1 MKVNSSISSSEA
13 ALLNGTESYTGNQ
26 GVVESVTNL
35 EQALSLLES
44 DSLNVADLKTLTE
57 TLGHQRNALSLISSR
72 NAEEDIANSLNGA
85 IDQYAK
91 ELELIQGWTNGGK
104 DMFNAANRVMFNAIV
119 SSGNVSGFK
128 LEDIFQIAIIDFM
141 ANNSNIPNDVFKAMQ
156 HFLESTGTGSHGVHE
171 GWNGAMFS
179 QKTDLVWEYIKNH
192 ASADSLSYEILNYLA
207 SNSGGKQ
214 ALTDQYSNAF
224 DNSEGYAFKPGFDK
238 NNGLS
243 PMLRLTLMS
252 NYLKENPDITQ
263 ADMEIFLKGS
273 FGDIESFVQTT
284 TTENLDVLLAK
295 DSDWRVMED
304 SAGNKVIDYKG
315 VGLNSAYF
323 TNLYQNFPP
332 RVLSDE
338 DTKNINRIGDTVKMI
353 QQTLKYWIQ
362 IMRDERMAIARNI

>member
-1 MKVNSSISSSEA
+1 MKVNSSISSSVSA
-13 ALLNGTESYTGNQ
+13 PLTGTENHTGNQ
-26 GVVESVTNL
+26 GVVENVTNL

-44 DSLNVADLKTLTE
+44 DSLNVADLKTLSDTVNN
-57 TLGHQRNALSLISSR
+57 QRSALNLMSSR
-72 NAEEDIANSLNGA
+72 NAEADIANSLNGA

-104 DMFNAANRVMFNAIV
+104 DMFNAANQVMFNTIV

-141 ANNSNIPNDVFKAMQ
+141 ANHPSIPTDVFEAMR

-179 QKTDLVWEYIKNH
+179 QKTDLVWDYMKNN
-192 ASADSLSYEILNYLA
+192 ASSTSLTREILNYLDTFA
-207 SNSGGKQ
+207 GGKQ
-214 ALTDQYSNAF
+214 ALKNQYSGSF
-224 DNSEGYAFKPGFDK
+224 DNSDGYAFNSGFNKDK
-238 NNGLS
+238 GLS

-252 NYLKENPDITQ
+252 NYLKENPDIKQ
-263 ADMEIFLKGS
+263 AEMEIFLKGS
-273 FGDIESFVQTT
+273 FGEIESFVQTT
-284 TTENLDVLLAK
+284 TKESLKDLLAK
-295 DSDWRVMED
+295 DSEWRVLEITP
-304 SAGNKVIDYKG
+304 GKNVIDYIG
-315 VGLNSAYF
+315 IGLDSTF
-323 TNLYQNFPP
+323 FVNLYQKFPP

>member
-1 MKVNSSISSSEA
+1 MKVNSSISSSGSA
-13 ALLNGTESYTGNQ
+13 PLTGTESHTGNQ

-44 DSLNVADLKTLTE
+44 DSLNAADLKTLSDTVNN
-57 TLGHQRNALSLISSR
+57 QRSALNLMSSR
-72 NAEEDIANSLNGA
+72 NAEADIANSLNGA

-104 DMFNAANRVMFNAIV
+104 DMFNAANQVMFNTII

-141 ANNSNIPNDVFKAMQ
+141 ANHSNIDPTVSDAMR

-171 GWNGAMFS
+171 GWDGSIFS
-179 QKTDLVWEYIKNH
+179 QKTDLVWDYMKSN
-192 ASADSLSYEILNYLA
+192 ASANSLSREILNYLDTV
-207 SNSGGKQ
+207 GGTQ
-214 ALTDQYSNAF
+214 ALKNQYSNAF
-224 DNSEGYAFKPGFDK
+224 DNSDGYAFNQGFDK
-238 NNGLS
+238 DNGLS

-252 NYLKENPDITQ
+252 NYLKENPDIKQ
-263 ADMEIFLKGS
+263 AEMEIFLKGS
-273 FGDIESFVQTT
+273 FGEIESFVQDTT
-284 TTENLDVLLAK
+284 KESLDVLLAK
-295 DSDWRVMED
+295 DSEWKVLQIRP
-304 SAGNKVIDYKG
+304 GHNVIDYTG
-315 VGLNSAYF
+315 IGLDSTF
-323 TNLYQNFPP
+323 FVNLYQKFPP

-362 IMRDERMAIARNI
+362 IMRDERMAVARNI

>member
-1 MKVNSSISSSEA
+1 MKVNSSISSSVSA
-13 ALLNGTESYTGNQ
+13 PLTGTENHTGNQ

-44 DSLNVADLKTLTE
+44 DSLNVADLKTLSDTVNN
-57 TLGHQRNALSLISSR
+57 QRSVLNLMSSR
-72 NAEEDIANSLNGA
+72 NAEADIANSLNGA

-104 DMFNAANRVMFNAIV
+104 DMFNAANQVMFNTIV
-119 SSGNVSGFK
+119 SAGNVSGFQ

-141 ANNSNIPNDVFKAMQ
+141 ANHENISQEVFVAMQ

-171 GWNGAMFS
+171 GWDGAMFS
-179 QKTDLVWEYIKNH
+179 QKTDLVWNYIKDN
-192 ASADSLSYEILNYLA
+192 SSPTSLSLEILNYLE

-214 ALTDQYSNAF
+214 ALKDQYSGSF
-224 DNSEGYAFKPGFDK
+224 SHSDGYAFNAGFNK

-252 NYLKENPDITQ
+252 NYLKSNPDIKQ
-263 ADMEIFLKGS
+263 AEMEIFLKGS
-273 FGDIESFVQTT
+273 FGEIESFVQNTT
-284 TTENLDVLLAK
+284 KEDLTDLLAK
-295 DSDWRVMED
+295 DSDWRVLEI
-304 SAGNKVIDYKG
+304 SQGNKVIDYEG
-315 VGLNSAYF
+315 VGLNSAF
-323 TNLYQNFPP
+323 FVNLYQKFPP

-338 DTKNINRIGDTVKMI
+338 DTTNINRIGDTVKMI

>member
-1 MKVNSSISSSEA
+1 MKVNSSISSSGSA
-13 ALLNGTESYTGNQ
+13 PLTGTESHTGNQ

-44 DSLNVADLKTLTE
+44 DSLNVADLKTLSDTVNN
-57 TLGHQRNALSLISSR
+57 QRSALNLMSSR
-72 NAEEDIANSLNGA
+72 NAEADIANSLNGA

-104 DMFNAANRVMFNAIV
+104 DMFNAANRVMFNTIV

-141 ANNSNIPNDVFKAMQ
+141 ANNSNIDSTVSDAMR

-171 GWNGAMFS
+171 NWNGSVFS
-179 QKTDLVWEYIKNH
+179 QNVGTVWDYMKSN
-192 ASADSLSYEILNYLA
+192 ASTTSLSHEILNYLDTV
-207 SNSGGKQ
+207 GGKSVLQ
-214 ALTDQYSNAF
+214 TQYSTQFNNP
-224 DNSEGYAFKPGFDK
+224 DGYAFNTGFNKD
-238 NNGLS
+238 NGLS

-252 NYLKENPDITQ
+252 NYLKENPDIKQ

-273 FGDIESFVQTT
+273 FGEIESFVRDTT
-284 TTENLDVLLAK
+284 KESLQVLLAK
-295 DSDWRVMED
+295 DSAWQVLPIQP
-304 SAGNKVIDYKG
+304 GHNVIDYTG
-315 VGLNSAYF
+315 VGLDSTF
-323 TNLYQNFPP
+323 FVNLYQKFPP

-362 IMRDERMAIARNI
+362 IMRDERMAVARNI

>member
-1 MKVNSSISSSEA
+1 MKVNSSISSSVSA
-13 ALLNGTESYTGNQ
+13 PLTGTENHTGNQ

-44 DSLNVADLKTLTE
+44 GSLNVADLKTLSDTVNN
-57 TLGHQRNALSLISSR
+57 QRSALNLMSSR
-72 NAEEDIANSLNGA
+72 NAEADIANSLNGA

-104 DMFNAANRVMFNAIV
+104 DMFNAANQVMFNTII
-119 SSGNVSGFK
+119 SSGNVSGIK

-141 ANNSNIPNDVFKAMQ
+141 ANHSNIDPTVFEAMR

-171 GWNGAMFS
+171 AWGGSMFS
-179 QKTDLVWEYIKNH
+179 QKTDLVWDYMKNN
-192 ASADSLSYEILNYLA
+192 ASANSLSQEILNYLDTTA
-207 SNSGGKQ
+207 GGKQ
-214 ALTDQYSNAF
+214 ALQSQYSTQF
-224 DNSEGYAFKPGFDK
+224 DSSEGYAFNTGFDK

-252 NYLKENPDITQ
+252 NYLKDNPDIKQ
-263 ADMEIFLKGS
+263 AEMEIFLKGS
-273 FGDIESFVQTT
+273 FGEIESFVQTT
-284 TTENLDVLLAK
+284 TKESLEDLLAK
-295 DSDWRVMED
+295 DSAWRVVPNG
-304 SAGNKVIDYKG
+304 AGKNIIDYIG
-315 VGLNSAYF
+315 VGLDSTF
-323 TNLYQNFPP
+323 FVNLYQKFPP